1 MRKLEEILDE
11 ILAEKAKKATCCHR
25 CGRKHV
31 KVQLVKSRIS
41 LRIILDTVKINNDP
55 ELDLY

>member
-1 MRKLEEILDE
+1 ML
-11 ILAEKAKKATCCHR
+11 
-25 CGRKHV
+25 

-55 ELDLY
+55 ELDLYRSGPPGGLVWIRICDKK

>member
-31 KVQLVKSRIS
+31 KGTACKKPYLSK
-41 LRIILDTVKINNDP
+41 DDP
-55 ELDLY
+55 RHCKNK